1 MPKKKSTQGVC
12 ILLKDP
18 TLTSFLVS
26 LDPRLILLV
35 SLLSASSG
43 QVIPDFR
50 PETTAD
56 HSDDDGNPH
65 VRLHKDSV
73 LNVVGGSIGPIF
85 DSVPTDDTT
94 INHDSKN
101 HECLEESVPGRHLE
115 VQSENN

>member
-35 SLLSASSG
+35 PLLSAPSG
-43 QVIPDFR
+43 QVLPDLR
-50 PETTAD
+50 PEAAAD

-65 VRLHKDSV
+65 VWLHKDSV
-73 LNVVGGSIGPIF
+73 LNVVGGSIRPIF
-85 DSVPTDDTT
+85 DSVPADDTT
-94 INHDSKN
+94 INHDTEN
-101 HECLEESVPGRHLE
+101 HECLEQPVPGWHLE